1 MPNAPM
7 KKAATKTTAKAPAV
21 KSAVKELADA
31 TRAKK
36 PQAKPAAPAR
46 IGTPDLAKLV
56 QQKVPAA
63 SVATVNSVINAT
75 LATIAEQ
82 FKAGTVIAL
91 KDFGKFE
98 LKDKPA
104 RKGRNPATG
113 ETIDIAAKI
122 VPKFTFA
129 SALKNG

>member
-7 KKAATKTTAKAPAV
+7 KKAAAKAPA
-21 KSAVKELADA
+21 KAA
-31 TRAKK
+31 AKTA
-36 PQAKPAAPAR
+36 PAKAAPSKAAGKTGAAPAR
-46 IGTPDLAKLV
+46 IGIPDLTKLV
-56 QQKVPAA
+56 QEK
-63 SVATVNSVINAT
+63 ATAVSLPTINAVVNAT
-75 LATIAEQ
+75 FATIAEQ
-82 FKAGTVIAL
+82 FKAGNVIVL

>member
-7 KKAATKTTAKAPAV
+7 KKAATKPAAKAPA
-21 KSAVKELADA
+21 
-31 TRAKK
+31 AKTA
-36 PQAKPAAPAR
+36 AKTGTTPAR

>member
-1 MPNAPM
+1 MANAPV
-7 KKAATKTTAKAPAV
+7 KKAVTGKPAPG
-21 KSAVKELADA
+21 
-31 TRAKK
+31 
-36 PQAKPAAPAR
+36 KPAAKSAPAKAAPAKTVAKSATVR
-46 IGTPDLAKLV
+46 IGVPDLAKLV
-56 QQKVPAA
+56 KEKLPLVTLPT
-63 SVATVNSVINAT
+63 ATSIINAT
-75 LATIAEQ
+75 IATITEEFLKGNQ
-82 FKAGTVIAL
+82 IVI

>member
-7 KKAATKTTAKAPAV
+7 KKAATKPTAKAPA
-21 KSAVKELADA
+21 
-31 TRAKK
+31 AKAAGK
-36 PQAKPAAPAR
+36 TGAAPAR
-46 IGTPDLAKLV
+46 IGIPDLTKLV
-56 QQKVPAA
+56 QEK
-63 SVATVNSVINAT
+63 ATAVSLPTINAVVT
-75 LATIAEQ
+75 ATFATIAEQ
-82 FKAGTVIAL
+82 FKAGNVIVL

>member
-7 KKAATKTTAKAPAV
+7 KKAAAKAPA
-21 KSAVKELADA
+21 KTA
-31 TRAKK
+31 AKTA
-36 PQAKPAAPAR
+36 PAKAAGKTGAAPAR
-46 IGTPDLAKLV
+46 IGIPDLTKLV
-56 QQKVPAA
+56 QEK
-63 SVATVNSVINAT
+63 ATAVSLPTINAVVNAT
-75 LATIAEQ
+75 FATIAEQ
-82 FKAGTVIAL
+82 FKAGNVIVL